1 MYVMQSKL
9 PKVGTTIFTTMSKMA
24 ADFNA
29 INLSQG
35 FPNFAIDPV
44 LEDLLQKNSRE
55 NVHQY
60 APMAGLP
67 MLLEAIATTIKST
80 YGRTIHPT
88 TELLV
93 TAGATQGIFTTIQ
106 ALVGFGDE
114 VVIIDPAYDCYE
126 PAIILAGG
134 KPIHVAM
141 KADFTIDWLELR
153 NVISQKTKLLIV
165 NNPHNP
171 SGRVMD
177 QADLDSLTNVM
188 RDYPN
193 LLLLSDEVYEYI
205 TYEQAHLS
213 ANLVPEIYDRTIIIS
228 SFGKTFHITGWK
240 MGYLVAPEKL
250 MVEIKKVHQFLVFS
264 VNSVAQKTLADY
276 LSQTDVSSLGA
287 FYQQKRSLFQ
297 NGLTSSKFKL
307 LPSEGTYFQTAD
319 YSQISS
325 ENDVQFCEWLTREK
339 GVAAIPL
346 SVFYEHPPE
355 QHIIRFCYAKTDE
368 TLLAATERLCAI

>member
-1 MYVMQSKL
+1 MQSKL

-35 FPNFAIDPV
+35 FPNFAIDPI

-67 MLLEAIATTIKST
+67 VLLEAIATTIKST
-80 YGRTIHPT
+80 YGRTILPT

-141 KADFTIDWLELR
+141 KADFTIDWLEIR

-297 NGLTSSKFKL
+297 NGLTNSKFKL

>member
-1 MYVMQSKL
+1 MQSKL

-35 FPNFAIDPV
+35 FPNFAIDPI

-67 MLLEAIATTIKST
+67 VLLEAIATTIKST
-80 YGRTIHPT
+80 YGRTILPT

-297 NGLTSSKFKL
+297 NGLTNSKFKL

-339 GVAAIPL
+339 VVAAIPL

>member
-35 FPNFAIDPV
+35 FPNFAIDPI

-67 MLLEAIATTIKST
+67 VLLEAIATTIKST

-134 KPIHVAM
+134 KPIHVTM

-153 NVISQKTKLLIV
+153 NVISQKTKLLLV

-297 NGLTSSKFKL
+297 NGLTNSKFKL

>member
-67 MLLEAIATTIKST
+67 VLLEAIATTIKST
-80 YGRTIHPT
+80 YGRTIHPS

-171 SGRVMD
+171 SGRVMN
-177 QADLDSLTNVM
+177 QADLNSLTNVM

-297 NGLTSSKFKL
+297 NGLTNSKFKL